1 MAASPPLAGLT
12 GASVSMG
19 ATTLFRDVTFTI
31 GRGDKVCLVGR
42 NGSGKSTLLKCLAG
56 EVEVDAGERFV
67 QPGARIAHLAQEP
80 DFTGHATVADFV
92 AAGLLEPE
100 PYRVEAVLESMQLPP
115 DRACA
120 TLSGGESR
128 RAALARALV
137 DEPDVLLLDEP
148 TNHLDIP
155 TIEYLERE
163 LQQFRGALL
172 VISHDRKFLSN
183 LSKRLFWLDRG
194 TLRETERGFD
204 QFEAWRDEVIAA
216 EEAAWHKQD
225 QKIKAELKWMWEGG
239 ISGRRT
245 RNMGR
250 VRRLQDMR
258 GERANRL
265 RARQVNLGVAESD
278 VSGRLVIEAQDI
290 SKTFPLADG
299 GERVIC
305 RGFSTRILRGDRVGL
320 VGPNGAGKTTILKM
334 LVGELAPDSGAVRTG
349 TNLQTIV
356 FDQRRAQLDPNETLR
371 QVLLPEGGDNIWV
384 GGKPRHI
391 ASYLKDFLFDP
402 SMMDQPTRTLSGGE
416 RNRLL
421 LAKLFAQPSNLM
433 VLDEPTNDLDMD
445 TLDLLEEV
453 LSDYEGTLLLVSHD
467 RDFLDRL
474 VTSTIAVEGDG
485 DVTEYAGGYSDY
497 LTQRRAK
504 EAEAAPAAK
513 QAPRPQA
520 SPTQP
525 KAKTKLSFKEAREL
539 EELPARMAAL
549 EKKIKTLEAKLAD
562 PAFYTKDAKGFGK
575 ATEDLHTAQADLATA
590 EDRWLELEALKEELG
605 S

>member
-1 MAASPPLAGLT
+1 MALPPPLVALN
-12 GASVSMG
+12 GAQVHLG
-19 ATTLFRDVTFTI
+19 ATVLFQDVTLSI

-56 EVEVDAGERFV
+56 EIELDEGERFV
-67 QPGARIAHLAQEP
+67 QPGARIAYLAQEP
-80 DFTGHATVADFV
+80 DFSRYATVADFV
-92 AAGLLEPE
+92 AGGQAEPQA
-100 PYRVEAVLESMQLPP
+100 YRVEAVLTAMDLAP

-148 TNHLDIP
+148 TNHLDIA

-163 LQQFRGALL
+163 LQGFRGGLL
-172 VISHDRKFLSN
+172 VISHDRRFLQN

-194 TLRETERGFD
+194 TMRETERPFD
-204 QFEAWRDEVIAA
+204 QFEAWRDEVFAE

-239 ISGRRT
+239 ISARRT

-258 GERANRL
+258 AERLTRS
-265 RARQVNLGVAESD
+265 RARQVNLGIAEAD
-278 VSGRLVIEAQDI
+278 VSGKLVIEAEH
-290 SKTFPLADG
+290 LAKAFG
-299 GERVIC
+299 GRTII
-305 RGFSTRILRGDRVGL
+305 RDFSTRILRGDRVG
-320 VGPNGAGKTTILKM
+320 VIGPNGAGKSTLLKM
-334 LVGELAPDSGAVRTG
+334 LIGELEPDGGSVRRG
-349 TNLQTIV
+349 TNLETIV
-356 FDQRRAQLDPNETLR
+356 FDQRRAQLDPDSTLR

-391 ASYLKDFLFDP
+391 ASYLKDFLFAP
-402 SMMDQPTRTLSGGE
+402 AMMDQPVRALSGGE

-421 LAKLFAQPSNLM
+421 LAKLFARPSNLM
-433 VLDEPTNDLDMD
+433 VLDEPTNDLDID

-453 LSDYEGTLLLVSHD
+453 LGDYEGTLLLVSHD

-485 DVTEYAGGYSDY
+485 EATEYAGGYSDY
-497 LTQRRAK
+497 LVQRKAA
-504 EAEAAPAAK
+504 AEPAA
-513 QAPRPQA
+513 AAARPA
-520 SPTQP
+520 ARTAEPAAP
-525 KAKTKLSFKEAREL
+525 KAKKKLSFKENREL

-549 EKKIKTLEAKLAD
+549 EKTIKTQEARLAD
-562 PAFYTKDAKGFGK
+562 PSLYAKDPKAVTKAG
-575 ATEDLHTAQADLATA
+575 EDLHKAQAELAAA
-590 EDRWLELEALKEELG
+590 EERWLELETLKAELEG
-605 S
+605 